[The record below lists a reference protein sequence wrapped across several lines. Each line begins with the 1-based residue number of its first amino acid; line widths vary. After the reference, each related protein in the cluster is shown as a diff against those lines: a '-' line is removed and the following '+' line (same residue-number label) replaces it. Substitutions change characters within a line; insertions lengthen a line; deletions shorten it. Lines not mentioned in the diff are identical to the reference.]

1 MSAFPQYA
9 PEMRLRFA
17 GRPAPAAL
25 RGSVTGV
32 VCQTG
37 MGDADRL
44 EVSLANEGLRWLD
57 DPLFRLDTEVSIA
70 LGYAPDEPS
79 RLFVGEVVGTEA
91 SFPSDGMPMLR
102 VVAQDRRTRLAAAS
116 PARWFGVPVPK
127 LGVIP
132 LPDLVVA
139 PLLAVEHGMVPL
151 LDPLGAFL
159 SAALG
164 VVDVVATIEDPSM
177 RQRVVRRQHSETTLD
192 FLKKIAVENAWE
204 LIVDHDAEPAG
215 FVLRLMSPAGNL
227 SSDVT
232 LRYGRSLMEFTPR
245 ISTVGQ
251 VARVSVRV
259 WRPEIGLELTV
270 SVGYDW
276 DRQALAIAVTPGF
289 AQPPGDA
296 PGAADA
302 RPARE
307 VLLVDEPVTIAT
319 APRLIVSKLLPRLN
333 RRVTASGTCVG
344 DPRITAGRVLRIEG
358 VGETFGGLW
367 RVVSAQ
373 HTLDGGGYRTSFDL
387 RKEIWF
393 GGIPPASQGA
403 VRVQGGL
410 LSLPAPNS

>member
-32 VCQTG
+32 TCQTG

-44 EVSLANEGLRWLD
+44 EISLANEGLRWLD
-57 DPLFRLDTEVSIA
+57 DPLFRLDTEVGIA
-70 LGYAPDEPS
+70 LGYAPDEPR
-79 RLFVGEVVGTEA
+79 RLFTGEVVGTEA

-102 VVAQDRRTRLAAAS
+102 VVAQDRRTRLATAS

-127 LGVIP
+127 LGVFP
-132 LPDLVVA
+132 LPDPVVA
-139 PLLAVEHGMVPL
+139 PVLAVEHGMIPL

-164 VVDVVATIEDPSM
+164 VVDVVASAEDPSM
-177 RQRVVRRQHSETTLD
+177 RQRVVRRQQSETTLD
-192 FLKKIAVENAWE
+192 FLKKIALENAWE
-204 LIVDHDAEPAG
+204 LIVEHDGEPSG

-232 LRYGRSLMEFTPR
+232 LRHGRSLMEFTPR

-259 WRPEIGLELTV
+259 WRPEVRLELTV

-276 DRQALAIAVTPGF
+276 DRQALTIEVTPGF
-289 AQPPGDA
+289 GLPVAGK
-296 PGAADA
+296 AA
-302 RPARE
+302 ARE

-333 RRVTASGTCVG
+333 RRTTASGSCVG
-344 DPRITAGRVLRIEG
+344 DPRISAGRVLRIEG

-393 GGIPPASQGA
+393 GAVPPASQGA

>member
-1 MSAFPQYA
+1 MSVFPQYA

-32 VCQTG
+32 TCQTG

-70 LGYAPDEPS
+70 LGYAPDEPR
-79 RLFVGEVVGTEA
+79 RLFTGEVVGTEA

-127 LGVIP
+127 LGVLP
-132 LPDLVVA
+132 LPDAVVA
-139 PLLAVEHGMVPL
+139 PLLALEHGMIPL

-164 VVDVVATIEDPSM
+164 AVDVVASLEDPSM
-177 RQRVVRRQHSETTLD
+177 RQRVVRRQQSETTLD

-204 LIVDHDAEPAG
+204 LIVEHDSEPSG
-215 FVLRLMSPAGNL
+215 FVLRLMSPAAYL
-227 SSDVT
+227 SPDVT

-251 VARVSVRV
+251 VESVSVRV
-259 WRPEIGLELTV
+259 WRPEVRLELTV

-276 DRQALAIAVTPGF
+276 DRQALSIEVAPGF
-289 AQPPGDA
+289 GLPSGRQ
-296 PGAADA
+296 
-302 RPARE
+302 

-319 APRLIVSKLLPRLN
+319 APRLIVAKLLPRLN
-333 RRVTASGTCVG
+333 RRTTASGSCVG
-344 DPRITAGRVLRIEG
+344 DPRISAGRVLRIEG

-373 HTLDGGGYRTSFDL
+373 HTLDGGGYRTSFEL

>member
-1 MSAFPQYA
+1 MTVFPYYA

-17 GRPAPAAL
+17 GRPAPAAV

-32 VCQTG
+32 TCQTG

-44 EVSLANEGLRWLD
+44 EVSLANEALRWLD
-57 DPLFRLDTEVSIA
+57 DPLFGLDTEVSIA
-70 LGYAPDEPS
+70 LGYAPDEPR
-79 RLFVGEVVGTEA
+79 RLFTGEVVGSEA
-91 SFPSDGMPMLR
+91 TFPADGIPMLR
-102 VVAQDRRTRLAAAS
+102 VIAQDRRTRLAAAS

-127 LGVIP
+127 LGVLP
-132 LPDLVVA
+132 LPDPVVA
-139 PLLAVEHGMVPL
+139 PLLAVEHGMIPL

-164 VVDVVATIEDPSM
+164 VVDVVASVEDPSM

-192 FLKKIAVENAWE
+192 FLRKIAAENAWE
-204 LIVDHDAEPAG
+204 LIVEHDSEPSG
-215 FVLRLMSPAGNL
+215 FVLRLMSPAAYL
-227 SSDVT
+227 SPDVS
-232 LRYGRSLMEFTPR
+232 LRYGSSLIEFNPR

-251 VARVSVRV
+251 VGRVSVRV
-259 WRPEIGLELTV
+259 WRSEVGLELTIA
-270 SVGYDW
+270 VGYDW
-276 DRQALAIAVTPGF
+276 DRRALTIEVVPGF
-289 AQPPGDA
+289 RGPEGR
-296 PGAADA
+296 GG
-302 RPARE
+302 PARE

-333 RRVTASGTCVG
+333 RRTTASGSCVG

-393 GGIPPASQGA
+393 GGIPPAAQGA

>member
-32 VCQTG
+32 TCQTG

-57 DPLFRLDTEVSIA
+57 DPLLRLDTEVSIA
-70 LGYAPDEPS
+70 LGYAPDEPR
-79 RLFVGEVVGTEA
+79 RLFTGEVVGTEA

-127 LGVIP
+127 LGVFP
-132 LPDLVVA
+132 LPDPVVA
-139 PLLAVEHGMVPL
+139 PVLAIEHGMVPL

-164 VVDVVATIEDPSM
+164 VVDVVASAEDPSM
-177 RQRVVRRQHSETTLD
+177 RQRVVRRQQSETTLD

-204 LIVDHDAEPAG
+204 LIVEHDNEPSG

-259 WRPEIGLELTV
+259 WRPEIRLELTV

-276 DRQALAIAVTPGF
+276 DRQALTIEVTPGF
-289 AQPPGDA
+289 GLPIAG
-296 PGAADA
+296 GA
-302 RPARE
+302 E

-319 APRLIVSKLLPRLN
+319 APRLIVAKLLPRLN
-333 RRVTASGTCVG
+333 RRTTASGSCVG
-344 DPRITAGRVLRIEG
+344 DPRISAGRVLRIEG

-393 GGIPPASQGA
+393 DGIPPAAQGA

>member
-1 MSAFPQYA
+1 MSAFPHYA

-32 VCQTG
+32 TCQTG

-70 LGYAPDEPS
+70 LGYAPDEPR
-79 RLFVGEVVGTEA
+79 RLFTGEVVGTEA

-127 LGVIP
+127 LGVLP
-132 LPDLVVA
+132 LPDAVVA
-139 PLLAVEHGMVPL
+139 PLLAVEHGMIPL

-164 VVDVVATIEDPSM
+164 AVDVVASLEDPSM
-177 RQRVVRRQHSETTLD
+177 RQRVVRRQQSETTLD

-204 LIVDHDAEPAG
+204 LIVEHDSEPSG
-215 FVLRLMSPAGNL
+215 FVLRLMSPAAYL
-227 SSDVT
+227 SPDVT
-232 LRYGRSLMEFTPR
+232 LRYGRSLIEFTPR

-251 VARVSVRV
+251 IERVSVRV
-259 WRPEIGLELTV
+259 WRPEVRLELTV

-276 DRQALAIAVTPGF
+276 DRRALSIEVAPGF
-289 AQPPGDA
+289 GLPSGRQ
-296 PGAADA
+296 
-302 RPARE
+302 

-319 APRLIVSKLLPRLN
+319 APRLIVAKLLPRLN
-333 RRVTASGTCVG
+333 RRTTASGSCVG
-344 DPRITAGRVLRIEG
+344 DPRISAGRVLRIEG

-373 HTLDGGGYRTSFDL
+373 HTLDGGGYRTSFEL

>member
-1 MSAFPQYA
+1 MSVFPQYA

-32 VCQTG
+32 TCQTG

-70 LGYAPDEPS
+70 LGYAPDEPR
-79 RLFVGEVVGTEA
+79 RLFTGEVVGTEA

-127 LGVIP
+127 LGVLP
-132 LPDLVVA
+132 LPDAVVA
-139 PLLAVEHGMVPL
+139 PLLALEHGMIPL

-164 VVDVVATIEDPSM
+164 AVDVVASLEDPSM
-177 RQRVVRRQHSETTLD
+177 RQRVVRRQQSETTLD

-204 LIVDHDAEPAG
+204 LIVEHDSEPSG
-215 FVLRLMSPAGNL
+215 FVLRLMSPAAYL
-227 SSDVT
+227 SPDVT
-232 LRYGRSLMEFTPR
+232 LRYGRSLIEFTPR

-251 VARVSVRV
+251 VERVSVRV
-259 WRPEIGLELTV
+259 WRPEVRLELTV

-276 DRQALAIAVTPGF
+276 DRQALSIEVAPGF
-289 AQPPGDA
+289 GLPSGRQ
-296 PGAADA
+296 
-302 RPARE
+302 

-319 APRLIVSKLLPRLN
+319 APRLIVAKLLPRLN
-333 RRVTASGTCVG
+333 RRTTASGSCVG

-373 HTLDGGGYRTSFDL
+373 HTLDGGGYRTSFEL

-403 VRVQGGL
+403 IRVQGGL

>member
-1 MSAFPQYA
+1 MTAFPSYA

-17 GRPAPAAL
+17 GRPAPATL

-32 VCQTG
+32 TCQTG

-70 LGYAPDEPS
+70 LGYAPDEPR
-79 RLFVGEVVGTEA
+79 RLFTGEVVGSEA
-91 SFPSDGMPMLR
+91 SFPADGMPMLR
-102 VVAQDRRTRLAAAS
+102 VIAQDRRTRLAAAS
-116 PARWFGVPVPK
+116 PARWFGVPIPK
-127 LGVIP
+127 LGVLP

-164 VVDVVATIEDPSM
+164 VVDVVATAEDPSM

-192 FLKKIAVENAWE
+192 FLKKIAAENAWE
-204 LIVDHDAEPAG
+204 LIVEHDSEPSG
-215 FVLRLMSPAGNL
+215 FVLRLMSPAAFL
-227 SSDVT
+227 SPDVT
-232 LRYGRSLMEFTPR
+232 LRYGHSLMEFTPR

-259 WRPEIGLELTV
+259 WRPEVHLELTI

-276 DRQALAIAVTPGF
+276 DRQSLSIEVSPGF
-289 AQPPGDA
+289 E
-296 PGAADA
+296 
-302 RPARE
+302 RPQGGGSSGSEAF
-307 VLLVDEPVTIAT
+307 LVDEPVTIAT
-319 APRLIVSKLLPRLN
+319 APRLIVAKLIPRLN
-333 RRVTASGTCVG
+333 RRTTASGSCVG

-358 VGETFGGLW
+358 VGETYGGLW
-367 RVVSAQ
+367 RVVSAE
-373 HTLDGGGYRTSFDL
+373 HTLDGGGYRTSFEL

-393 GGIPPASQGA
+393 GGIPPAAQGA

>member
-1 MSAFPQYA
+1 MSVFPQYA

-32 VCQTG
+32 TCQTG

-70 LGYAPDEPS
+70 LGYAPDEPR
-79 RLFVGEVVGTEA
+79 RLFTGEVVGTEA

-116 PARWFGVPVPK
+116 PARWFGVPVPR
-127 LGVIP
+127 LGVLP
-132 LPDLVVA
+132 LPDAVVA
-139 PLLAVEHGMVPL
+139 PLLALEHGMIPL

-164 VVDVVATIEDPSM
+164 AVDVVASLEDPSM
-177 RQRVVRRQHSETTLD
+177 RQRVVRRQQSETTLD

-204 LIVDHDAEPAG
+204 LIVEHDSEPSG
-215 FVLRLMSPAGNL
+215 FVLRLMSPAAYL
-227 SSDVT
+227 SPDVT

-251 VARVSVRV
+251 VESVSVRV
-259 WRPEIGLELTV
+259 WRPEVRLELTV

-276 DRQALAIAVTPGF
+276 DRQALSIEVAPGF
-289 AQPPGDA
+289 GLPSGRQ
-296 PGAADA
+296 
-302 RPARE
+302 

-319 APRLIVSKLLPRLN
+319 APRLIVAKLLPRLN
-333 RRVTASGTCVG
+333 RRTTASGSCVG
-344 DPRITAGRVLRIEG
+344 DPRISAGRVLRIEG

-373 HTLDGGGYRTSFDL
+373 HTLDGGGYRTSFEL

>member
-9 PEMRLRFA
+9 PEMRLGFA

-32 VCQTG
+32 TCHTG

-70 LGYAPDEPS
+70 LGYAPDEPR
-79 RLFVGEVVGTEA
+79 RLFTGEVVGTEA
-91 SFPSDGMPMLR
+91 SFPSDGMPTLR

-127 LGVIP
+127 LGVLP
-132 LPDLVVA
+132 LPDPVVA
-139 PLLAVEHGMVPL
+139 PLLAIEHGMIPL

-164 VVDVVATIEDPSM
+164 VVDVVASLEDPSM
-177 RQRVVRRQHSETTLD
+177 RQRVVRRQHSESTLD

-204 LIVDHDAEPAG
+204 LIVEHDSAPSG
-215 FVLRLMSPAGNL
+215 FVLRLMSPAAYL
-227 SSDVT
+227 SPDVT

-251 VARVSVRV
+251 VASVSVRV
-259 WRPEIGLELTV
+259 WRPEVRLELTV
-270 SVGYDW
+270 SLGYDW
-276 DRQALAIAVTPGF
+276 DRRALTVEVAPGF
-289 AQPPGDA
+289 GLPAGLG
-296 PGAADA
+296 GAA
-302 RPARE
+302 RQ

-333 RRVTASGTCVG
+333 RRTTASGSCVG

-373 HTLDGGGYRTSFDL
+373 HTLDTGGYRTSFEL

>member
-1 MSAFPQYA
+1 MSVFPQYA

-32 VCQTG
+32 TCQTG

-70 LGYAPDEPS
+70 LGYAPDEPR
-79 RLFVGEVVGTEA
+79 RLFTGEVVGTEA

-127 LGVIP
+127 LGVLP
-132 LPDLVVA
+132 LPDAVVA
-139 PLLAVEHGMVPL
+139 PLLAVEHGMIPL

-164 VVDVVATIEDPSM
+164 AVDVVASLEDPSM
-177 RQRVVRRQHSETTLD
+177 RQRVVRRQQSETTLD

-204 LIVDHDAEPAG
+204 LIVEHDGEPSG
-215 FVLRLMSPAGNL
+215 YVLRLMSPAAYL
-227 SSDVT
+227 SPDVT

-251 VARVSVRV
+251 IERVSVRV
-259 WRPEIGLELTV
+259 WRPEVRLELTV

-276 DRQALAIAVTPGF
+276 DRRALSIEVAPGF
-289 AQPPGDA
+289 GLPSGRQ
-296 PGAADA
+296 
-302 RPARE
+302 

-333 RRVTASGTCVG
+333 RRTTASGSCVG
-344 DPRITAGRVLRIEG
+344 DPRISAGRVLRIEG

-373 HTLDGGGYRTSFDL
+373 HTLDGGGYRTSFEL

-403 VRVQGGL
+403 VRVQGGP